1 MELSGCRETA
11 LKTSMGWHREALLP
25 LATVT

>member
-11 LKTSMGWHREALLP
+11 LKTSMWWHREASLP
-25 LATVT
+25 LPTVT